1 MKVRVLTEADCRR
14 LLNMAEAIPLQ
25 GDAFRSLAA
34 GEAVDGLRSHAVSE
48 SPPGVAIFNPC
59 FLKKGRG
66 YGVKVVSDFY
76 ENSGDDVPRMTASM
90 TLMDGTTGAPHT
102 FMEAGYLTDLRTG
115 AGTGFAATVLAR
127 PDADE
132 LAVIGAGRVAR
143 FQILA
148 LVEALPIR
156 KVRISTRTEARGREL
171 IADLGDLGGVS
182 VELVGSPREAV
193 RGAGIVIAATTAR
206 APVLDGADVEPG
218 SLVVSVG
225 SYEATFRE
233 LDSEVVRRAALCVI
247 DSVADCLPDAGE
259 YQMAA
264 AEGVL
269 RLESVVGIGDI
280 ALDASRGR
288 RHDDDIVVYKSI
300 GVPIQDLFTGEA
312 IARKAREHGVG
323 LVVEMNP

>member
-1 MKVRVLTEADCRR
+1 MKVRILTEVDCRR
-14 LLNMAEAIPLQ
+14 LLSMAEAIPLQ

-34 GEAVDGLRSHAVSE
+34 GEAVDGLRSHAISQT
-48 SPPGVAIFNPC
+48 PPGVAIFNPC
-59 FLKKGRG
+59 FLKGGRG

-76 ENSGDDVPRMTASM
+76 ENPSRDFPRMTASM
-90 TLMDGTTGAPHT
+90 TLMDGMTGAPHT

-115 AGTGFAATVLAR
+115 AGTGFAATLLAR

-132 LAVIGAGRVAR
+132 LAVIGAGRVAK

-156 KVRISTRTEARGREL
+156 KVRISTRTEARGREMV
-171 IADLGDLGGVS
+171 ADLGDIGNVT
-182 VELVGSPREAV
+182 VELVGSSREAV
-193 RGAGIVIAATTAR
+193 RGAGIVVAATTSR
-206 APVLDGADVEPG
+206 MPVLEGADVEPG
-218 SLVVSVG
+218 SLVVSAG

-233 LDSEVVRRAALCVI
+233 LDSEVVRRASVRVI
-247 DSVADCLPDAGE
+247 DSIVDCLPDAGE
-259 YQMAA
+259 YQIAA

-269 RLESVVGIGDI
+269 RLDSVVGIGDV
-280 ALDASRGR
+280 ALDASLGR
-288 RHDDDIVVYKSI
+288 HHEDDIVVYKSI

-312 IARKAREHGVG
+312 IARKAWEQDAG